1 MNNSRLIQLLKTFS
15 SKEKRNCRA
24 WIASPIHNQRED
36 VSNLYDFL
44 WEMELK
50 DQYLTKSLAWA
61 SIYPRTKF
69 NDGKMRQI
77 IHKLL
82 LAVEDFMTYE
92 QMKKKEG
99 TSSILLWETLKDRK
113 LFSLLDKSIKTS
125 KLSSQKETTNK
136 NQLQNWE
143 TLRFNY
149 ELESLQFN
157 AAEQE
162 DRTSA
167 LNLQELSDTLDI
179 QYFADKLRKAC
190 LLYSRLVVFKMN
202 YQPKMLAVV
211 LEQAKELDYLKIPAI
226 GVYYYCY
233 QSLTATKN
241 ADEYFEKMMTY
252 LKEHANAFPPQ
263 EIRELYLLAINYTIK
278 KINDGFQWHLEK
290 AFDLYKTGITE
301 GYLLEDGVLTPFTY
315 NNMVTIGIRMK
326 EYQWIEQFVY
336 DYKDSIIKEARES
349 IFQECLA
356 KLYYAKKQYKEAQ
369 ELLIN
374 IKTKDILRILSCKT
388 ILAQVYYETNQY
400 DALEALLDSLKMYL
414 RRKDFVGY
422 HKENYNNITRYLQKL
437 VRVNPF
443 DKKAKSKLKEEIEQ
457 TSILS
462 SKKWLLEQL
471 SEL

>member
-1 MNNSRLIQLLKTFS
+1 MNNSRLIRLLNTFS

-24 WIASPIHNQRED
+24 WIASPVHNQRQD
-36 VSNLYDFL
+36 VSHLYDFL
-44 WEMELK
+44 WEMQLK

-82 LAVEDFMTYE
+82 LVVEDYITYQ

-99 TSSILLWETLKDRK
+99 TSSILLLETLKDRK
-113 LFSLLDKSIKTS
+113 LFSILDKSVKTT
-125 KLSSQKETTNK
+125 KLLYQKDSTKKNK
-136 NQLQNWE
+136 LQNWE
-143 TLRFNY
+143 SLRFNY

-167 LNLQELSDTLDI
+167 LNLQELSDALDI

-211 LEQAKELDYLKIPAI
+211 LEQVKELDYLKIPAI

-233 QSLTATKN
+233 QSLTATKD

-252 LKEHANAFPPQ
+252 LKQHASAFPPQ

-315 NNMVTIGIRMK
+315 NNTVSIGIRMK

-336 DYKDSIIKEARES
+336 DYKDSVIKEARES

-369 ELLIN
+369 ELLTK
-374 IKTKDILRILSCKT
+374 IKTKDILRILSSKT
-388 ILAQVYYETNQY
+388 ILAQIYYETNQY
-400 DALEALLDSLKMYL
+400 DTLEALLDSLKMYL

-443 DKKAKSKLKEEIEQ
+443 DKKAITKLKEEIEL

-462 SKKWLLEQL
+462 SKKWLLEQI